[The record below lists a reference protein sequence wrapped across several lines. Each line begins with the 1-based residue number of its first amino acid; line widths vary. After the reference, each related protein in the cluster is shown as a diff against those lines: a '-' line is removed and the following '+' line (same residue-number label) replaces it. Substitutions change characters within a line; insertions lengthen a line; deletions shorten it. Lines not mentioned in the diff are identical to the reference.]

1 MLEKHLKSR
10 PAVKAVKISSYAGMR
25 NSGSVAWEGDCGDFQ
40 PDVPVLVVDDVLD
53 TGATLDEVCRELK
66 RRGVKEVLTA
76 VAVDKH
82 CCRTVPFEADYVA
95 FTQGIQ
101 IEQPVEKKCPKQ
113 LERQNYPPFCLTRE
127 TGKENQDMKINRA
140 RQQESVAVF
149 GRETS
154 LIRDVL
160 DNLELEHALT
170 WLLEAIS
177 QHQSGKMGGEPWH
190 LYQTTLFAM
199 YVDYDNGKV
208 RLSAALAC
216 HDADLEM
223 SSKDFVEI
231 LSREAVKEAAPL
243 HYTPGSS
250 GKCIHRYRNPYF
262 KRRRRDREPDIGFY
276 S

>member
-1 MLEKHLKSR
+1 
-10 PAVKAVKISSYAGMR
+10 
-25 NSGSVAWEGDCGDFQ
+25 
-40 PDVPVLVVDDVLD
+40 
-53 TGATLDEVCRELK
+53 
-66 RRGVKEVLTA
+66 
-76 VAVDKH
+76 
-82 CCRTVPFEADYVA
+82 
-95 FTQGIQ
+95 
-101 IEQPVEKKCPKQ
+101 
-113 LERQNYPPFCLTRE
+113 
-127 TGKENQDMKINRA
+127 MKINRA

-177 QHQSGKMGGEPWH
+177 QHQSGKMDGEPWH

-223 SSKDFVEI
+223 SLKDFVEI

-276 S
+276 SFFGRAFHKWTRGTGQGKKCGFYSAFEMNIDPVSSRS

>member
-1 MLEKHLKSR
+1 
-10 PAVKAVKISSYAGMR
+10 
-25 NSGSVAWEGDCGDFQ
+25 
-40 PDVPVLVVDDVLD
+40 
-53 TGATLDEVCRELK
+53 
-66 RRGVKEVLTA
+66 
-76 VAVDKH
+76 
-82 CCRTVPFEADYVA
+82 
-95 FTQGIQ
+95 
-101 IEQPVEKKCPKQ
+101 
-113 LERQNYPPFCLTRE
+113 
-127 TGKENQDMKINRA
+127 MKINRA

-223 SSKDFVEI
+223 SLKDFVEI

-262 KRRRRDREPDIGFY
+262 KRRRRDREPDIGFTPETVRREVHPILSKRPVLY
-276 S
+276 GLRPFFSFFGGLSINGHGVPDKVKMRFYL

>member
-1 MLEKHLKSR
+1 
-10 PAVKAVKISSYAGMR
+10 
-25 NSGSVAWEGDCGDFQ
+25 
-40 PDVPVLVVDDVLD
+40 
-53 TGATLDEVCRELK
+53 
-66 RRGVKEVLTA
+66 
-76 VAVDKH
+76 
-82 CCRTVPFEADYVA
+82 
-95 FTQGIQ
+95 
-101 IEQPVEKKCPKQ
+101 
-113 LERQNYPPFCLTRE
+113 
-127 TGKENQDMKINRA
+127 MKINRA

-223 SSKDFVEI
+223 SLKDFVEGTG
-231 LSREAVKEAAPL
+231 LPVLRLDAAQETARLAEAVVRFLEA
-243 HYTPGSS
+243 
-250 GKCIHRYRNPYF
+250 
-262 KRRRRDREPDIGFY
+262 RRSPEQFDGEERP
-276 S
+276 

>member
-1 MLEKHLKSR
+1 MSKTIGAAELS
-10 PAVKAVKISSYAGMR
+10 AVLLNKGNRKGEPR
-25 NSGSVAWEGDCGDFQ
+25 HENQ
-40 PDVPVLVVDDVLD
+40 
-53 TGATLDEVCRELK
+53 
-66 RRGVKEVLTA
+66 
-76 VAVDKH
+76 
-82 CCRTVPFEADYVA
+82 
-95 FTQGIQ
+95 QG
-101 IEQPVEKKCPKQ
+101 K
-113 LERQNYPPFCLTRE
+113 T
-127 TGKENQDMKINRA
+127 TGKR
-140 RQQESVAVF
+140 
-149 GRETS
+149 
-154 LIRDVL
+154 
-160 DNLELEHALT
+160 LELEHALT

-223 SSKDFVEI
+223 SLKDFVEI

>member
-1 MLEKHLKSR
+1 M
-10 PAVKAVKISSYAGMR
+10 
-25 NSGSVAWEGDCGDFQ
+25 
-40 PDVPVLVVDDVLD
+40 
-53 TGATLDEVCRELK
+53 
-66 RRGVKEVLTA
+66 
-76 VAVDKH
+76 
-82 CCRTVPFEADYVA
+82 
-95 FTQGIQ
+95 
-101 IEQPVEKKCPKQ
+101 
-113 LERQNYPPFCLTRE
+113 
-127 TGKENQDMKINRA
+127 
-140 RQQESVAVF
+140 AVF

-223 SSKDFVEI
+223 SLKDFVEI

-262 KRRRRDREPDIGFY
+262 KTN
-276 S
+276 

>member
-1 MLEKHLKSR
+1 M
-10 PAVKAVKISSYAGMR
+10 
-25 NSGSVAWEGDCGDFQ
+25 
-40 PDVPVLVVDDVLD
+40 
-53 TGATLDEVCRELK
+53 
-66 RRGVKEVLTA
+66 
-76 VAVDKH
+76 
-82 CCRTVPFEADYVA
+82 
-95 FTQGIQ
+95 
-101 IEQPVEKKCPKQ
+101 
-113 LERQNYPPFCLTRE
+113 ERQNYPPFCLTRE
-127 TGKENQDMKINRA
+127 TGKENQNMKINRA

-223 SSKDFVEI
+223 SLKDFVEI